1 VTLKEVLRK
10 ENATIEA
17 VLVTHFHG
25 DHLGGVHDVRTLSPR
40 PDVHKNNHP
49 DLPGLDLALSDIRDG
64 QLFAV
69 PGATLRAVHSPGHTR
84 DHMAF
89 VLEEEDALFTGDC
102 VLGHGTVVF
111 EDLPA
116 YLRTLEM
123 LAAQV
128 KGRAYPGHGQ
138 FLEDGPARIREY
150 IAHRATRE
158 REVVT
163 ALAKGTAGAQD
174 GAGLASMDL
183 VRMIYQDTPEN
194 LHFAASRGVVQIL
207 EKLLAE
213 GKVVHDEELN
223 TWMPVEKAVL

>member
-1 VTLKEVLRK
+1 VR
-10 ENATIEA
+10 
-17 VLVTHFHG
+17 
-25 DHLGGVHDVRTLSPR
+25 DVRTLAPR
-40 PDVHKNNHP
+40 PTVHKNNHP
-49 DLPGLDLALSDIRDG
+49 DLPGLDLALSDISDG
-64 QLFAV
+64 QRFAV

-102 VLGHGTVVF
+102 VLGHGTVFF
-111 EDLPA
+111 EDLPE

-123 LAAQV
+123 LAAAV
-128 KGRAYPGHGQ
+128 GGRAYPGHGQ
-138 FLEDGPARIREY
+138 FIEDGPARIREY
-150 IAHRATRE
+150 VAHRAMRE
-158 REVVT
+158 REVVA
-163 ALAKGTAGAQD
+163 ALAKGTAGAQE
-174 GAGLASMDL
+174 GGGGLASMDL

-213 GKVVHDEELN
+213 GKVVHDEEQN